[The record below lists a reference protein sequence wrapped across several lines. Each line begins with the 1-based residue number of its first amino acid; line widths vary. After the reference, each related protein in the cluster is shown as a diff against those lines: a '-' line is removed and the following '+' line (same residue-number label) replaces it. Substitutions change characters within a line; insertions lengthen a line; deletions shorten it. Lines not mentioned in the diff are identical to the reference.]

1 MNFEKIK
8 ELKNYLDKND
18 YYTNYIS
25 VQKGLYFFSFI
36 AQAAII
42 FFGFYYISD
51 VIRTAEPELNPYL
64 ISSIAFIFLFGFEL
78 LKRSVTDKWAKDA
91 VENGLGAV
99 RAGLLILTTASLIMY
114 AGSFY
119 FTLSGAGKWSDR
131 SEKIKD
137 ATIVNVVSVK
147 DSLAKKYDTRIDLV
161 KTERQK
167 LEELINAN
175 PNVINY
181 NTAVKKLTDRGW
193 RTDKQLVE
201 SLKPA
206 YETASNRFNDN
217 IKKLDNQI
225 TTIETEKDKEQK
237 SAEERL
243 TDKSVVD
250 SKESKVAQ
258 SSFIKWSIGFEF
270 IVILGILFRR
280 YFQRKSVTDWEE
292 RVKSDPRLNRWYR
305 YDKLLDILYQTKIK
319 TLDAG
324 APMPIAKD
332 LSKMAT
338 MDGLLFTD
346 SEINGEYYKLLN
358 QLGIIVT
365 RGSKR
370 YIQLGYSEAKK
381 CLGKQFEIN

>member
-18 YYTNYIS
+18 YYTNYIG

-42 FFGFYYISD
+42 FFGFYYIAD
-51 VIRTAEPELNPYL
+51 VIHTAEPELNPYL
-64 ISSIAFIFLFGFEL
+64 TSSIAFIFLLGFEL

-91 VENGLGAV
+91 VEHGV
-99 RAGLLILTTASLIMY
+99 SSIRAGLMILTVASLIMY
-114 AGSFY
+114 AGSFF

-137 ATIVNVVSVK
+137 ATVVNVVSVK
-147 DSLAKKYDTRIDLV
+147 DSLAKKYDVKIDLV
-161 KTERQK
+161 KSERQK
-167 LEELINAN
+167 LEEQFNTN

-181 NTAVKKLTDRGW
+181 NQAVKKLTERGW
-193 RTDKQLVE
+193 KNDRLLVE

-206 YETASNRFNDN
+206 YETALLRFNEN
-217 IKKLDNQI
+217 VKKLDNQV
-225 TTIETEKDKEQK
+225 TAVENEKEKEQK
-237 SAEERL
+237 AAEERL
-243 TDKSVVD
+243 TVKSVTD
-250 SKESKVAQ
+250 TKESVSAQ
-258 SSFIKWSIGFEF
+258 SNFIKWSIGFEF

-292 RVKSDPRLNRWYR
+292 RVKSDPRLNRWFR

-324 APMPIAKD
+324 AQLPIAKD
-332 LSKMAT
+332 LAKMAT
-338 MDGLLFTD
+338 LDGLLFTD
-346 SEINGEYYKLLN
+346 SEINGEYYKMLN

-381 CLGKQFEIN
+381 SLGKQFEIN